1 MLAVAL
7 IGALTAGC
15 AGEPGGDRSATGST
29 NRVAADEVLDREPY
43 MGVSCRT
50 ANSFACDRVGL
61 AVWLRDPAASVDA
74 AIAGRELHLDDPDWS
89 EPVEDGE
96 RRMFAGFLQPAG
108 LVDGPLQLT
117 PDDGPDRW
125 IGRQPVSA
133 NVDLWIVGRD
143 GGTTTTSAEVDLSPG
158 WG

>member
-1 MLAVAL
+1 MPDRELVRLRPRRARGLASR
-7 IGALTAGC
+7 
-15 AGEPGGDRSATGST
+15 PGRERRRGDR
-29 NRVAADEVLDREPY
+29 RP
-43 MGVSCRT
+43 
-50 ANSFACDRVGL
+50 
-61 AVWLRDPAASVDA
+61 
-74 AIAGRELHLDDPDWS
+74 ELHLDDPEWS

-143 GGTTTTSAEVDLSPG
+143 GRTTTTSAEVDLSPG